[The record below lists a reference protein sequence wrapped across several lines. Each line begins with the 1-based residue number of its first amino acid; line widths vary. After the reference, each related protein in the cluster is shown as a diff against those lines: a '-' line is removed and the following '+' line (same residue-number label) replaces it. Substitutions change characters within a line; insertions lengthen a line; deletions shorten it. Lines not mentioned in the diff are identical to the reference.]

1 MFSALDIS
9 TSALVAQRVRLNTIA
24 SNLANM
30 TTTHN
35 EAGEAAPFQ
44 PRFTVF
50 QTDEAVSAGNGASGV
65 KVAGIEYVEQE
76 PRWKYQPGH
85 PDAVAEGPRAGWVA
99 YPDINL
105 VEQSVDALEATRA
118 YEANVGVIE
127 MTKSLSQMTLKILA

>member
-9 TSALVAQRVRLNTIA
+9 TSALVAQRVRLNAIS
-24 SNLANM
+24 SNLANV
-30 TTTHN
+30 TTTRS
-35 EAGEAAPFQ
+35 ETGELQPFQ
-44 PRFTVF
+44 PRFVVFRTDDTVRSPEGAAGV
-50 QTDEAVSAGNGASGV
+50 QVSSVETASS
-65 KVAGIEYVEQE
+65 E

-85 PDAVAEGPRAGWVA
+85 PDAIADGPRRGWVA

-127 MTKSLSQMTLKILA
+127 ITKNLTQTTLRILA

>member
-9 TSALVAQRVRLNTIA
+9 TSALVAQRVRLNAIST
-24 SNLANM
+24 NLANV
-30 TTTHN
+30 TTTRS
-35 EAGEAAPFQ
+35 ETGELQPFQ
-44 PRFTVF
+44 PRFVVFRTDDTVRSP
-50 QTDEAVSAGNGASGV
+50 EGAVGVQISSVATAAS
-65 KVAGIEYVEQE
+65 E

-85 PDAVAEGPRAGWVA
+85 PDAIPDGPRRGWVA

-127 MTKSLSQMTLKILA
+127 ITKNLTQTTLRILA